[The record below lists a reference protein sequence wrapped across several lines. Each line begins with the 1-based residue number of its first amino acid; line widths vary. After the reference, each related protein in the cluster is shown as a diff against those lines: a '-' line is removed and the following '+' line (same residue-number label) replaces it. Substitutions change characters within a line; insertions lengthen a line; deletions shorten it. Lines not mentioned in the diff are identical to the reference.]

1 MSERRFLVEAHAGY
15 KGEETPSAFVY
26 EGIKRK
32 IVEVA
37 ARWYT
42 DTHCCFRVIADD
54 GQRYVIRYAFDE
66 EAWELVMQ
74 EWS

>member
-1 MSERRFLVEAHAGY
+1 MNEPRLLVEAHAGY
-15 KGEETPSAFVY
+15 KGERTPSAFVY

-42 DTHCCFRVIADD
+42 DTHCCFRVFADD

-66 EAWELVMQ
+66 EACELVMK
-74 EWS
+74 ERS